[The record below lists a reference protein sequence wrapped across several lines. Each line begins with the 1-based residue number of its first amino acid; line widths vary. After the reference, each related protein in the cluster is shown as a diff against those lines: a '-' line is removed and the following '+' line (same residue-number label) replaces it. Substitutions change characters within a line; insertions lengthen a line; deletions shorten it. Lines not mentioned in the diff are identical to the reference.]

1 MYFLAANHCR
11 SVKGINMVSKFSSAQ
26 NAPAKDASADKPKE
40 TSPASQ
46 PTTKPDE
53 KPAVVT
59 PAPKS

>member
-1 MYFLAANHCR
+1 
-11 SVKGINMVSKFSSAQ
+11 MVSKFSSAQ